1 MLKLTIMK
9 DAIGDRMKENYEDR
23 TRISLPRRSYT
34 IIRIDGK
41 AFHTYTRGLER
52 PFDDGL
58 IEDMDLTAAYLCKN
72 IMGAKFAFVQSDE
85 ISILLTDFEDIGTQ
99 AWFDNNLQKMC
110 SVSASMATR
119 AFNEARLKR
128 YGFIKDFKWAEF
140 DSRVF
145 QIPQKVEVENYFIW
159 RQQDTTRNSISSV
172 AQSLYSS
179 KKLHGISTDGM
190 QELIFQ
196 KGINWNDYAPKYKRG
211 RMIVK
216 ETYQKEPEE
225 NDKSQSATLTRWVS
239 IEVPIFTQEK
249 EFISEKIPN
258 NL

>member
-1 MLKLTIMK
+1 MK
-9 DAIGDRMKENYEDR
+9 DALGDRMKSNYEDR

-41 AFHTYTRGLER
+41 SFHTYTKGLAR

-58 IEDMDLTAAYLCKN
+58 IDDMDSTAAYLCKN

-110 SVSASMATR
+110 SVSASQATR

-128 YGFIKDFKWAEF
+128 NGFEEMKWAEF

-179 KKLHGISTDGM
+179 KELHGKNTTVQ
-190 QELIFQ
+190 QELIFK
-196 KGINWNDYAPKYKRG
+196 KGINWNNYAPRYKRG
-211 RMIVK
+211 RIIVK
-216 ETYQKEPEE
+216 KTFEKAADG
-225 NDKSQSATLTRWVS
+225 DKGEDTIRTMWVS
-239 IEVPIFTQEK
+239 SEVPVFTQERDYLNNL
-249 EFISEKIPN
+249 IPN
-258 NL
+258 NF